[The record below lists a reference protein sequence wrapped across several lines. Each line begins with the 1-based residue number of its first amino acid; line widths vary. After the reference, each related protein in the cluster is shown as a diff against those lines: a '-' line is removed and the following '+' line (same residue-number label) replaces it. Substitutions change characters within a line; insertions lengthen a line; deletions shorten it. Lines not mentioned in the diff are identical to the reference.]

1 MSDILR
7 ILYQCENSPRSRA
20 IRVCLFV
27 CTGVIRAHYGSFSE
41 GAKVK
46 RVNDPTFV
54 TLASDEFGESG
65 PNLSYLPHLCLLSF
79 RVIDD
84 MLAQLGA
91 RLLEGAAAGCGGEN
105 FGDGALSHE

>member
-1 MSDILR
+1 MPDILR
-7 ILYQCENSPRSRA
+7 ILYQCEYSPRSRA

-27 CTGVIRAHYGSFSE
+27 CIICAHYGRFGK

-65 PNLSYLPHLCLLSF
+65 PNLGYMPHLCFLSF
-79 RVIDD
+79 RVIGD
-84 MLAQLGA
+84 MLAQLGT
-91 RLLEGAAAGCGGEN
+91 RLFEGAAAGCGGEN